1 MENTNPISAKEG
13 MQELTM
19 LLLYLSRFTEGKF
32 SEGTDFYAWKGY
44 DFDILDKL
52 DDQDLIRQGDRPYR
66 RKSVYLTEDGMA
78 YARKLLKKYGID
90 DWK

>member
-32 SEGTDFYAWKGY
+32 SEGTDFYAW
-44 DFDILDKL
+44 
-52 DDQDLIRQGDRPYR
+52 
-66 RKSVYLTEDGMA
+66 
-78 YARKLLKKYGID
+78 
-90 DWK
+90 